1 MSGNRN
7 SSSSSGS
14 RSNSSRSNS
23 RGSHVSCPICSER
36 YGATDKI
43 YGGSCGHV
51 FHWQCLQRW
60 WEESDSCP
68 ICRSSGE
75 DYFQLYL
82 NFEELDQ
89 SQSQAQSQSQSHS
102 PSSSS
107 RSSGQSSSPSD
118 LTSEY
123 QNLLYESDL
132 YRDEIEYLNARI
144 TSLTFCLCD
153 SADSD

>member
-1 MSGNRN
+1 MSGNR
-7 SSSSSGS
+7 STSSSGS
-14 RSNSSRSNS
+14 GSRSSGNN

-75 DYFQLYL
+75 EYFQLYL
-82 NFEELDQ
+82 NFEELELEQ
-89 SQSQAQSQSQSHS
+89 SLAQTQSHS
-102 PSSSS
+102 P
-107 RSSGQSSSPSD
+107 GQSSSPSD

-144 TSLTFCLCD
+144 RSLTIRLCD
-153 SADSD
+153 YTDSD